1 MCLEKFKVIH
11 TCKIVVPVSCHY
23 LDLPFFFFLAMPAA
37 ACGSF
42 QARDQIHA
50 IEVTR
55 ATAVQ
60 CQILNLLSHQETP
73 GSSIFT

>member
-1 MCLEKFKVIH
+1 MQN
-11 TCKIVVPVSCHY
+11 SCACVMS
-23 LDLPFFFFLAMPAA
+23 LSGSSFFFFLAMPAA

>member
-1 MCLEKFKVIH
+1 MQNSCA
-11 TCKIVVPVSCHY
+11 CVVS
-23 LDLPFFFFLAMPAA
+23 LSGSSFFFFFFLAMPAE

-42 QARDQIHA
+42 QARGQIHA

-73 GSSIFT
+73 GSSIFA